1 MGCTKIIFIYVIVFV
16 SIVQMLKGA
25 HYKLK
30 HSVVNTSLK
39 FCYFNES
46 SFIMTVHAIITK

>member
-1 MGCTKIIFIYVIVFV
+1 MKIIFIYIIVFV

-30 HSVVNTSLK
+30 HSVVNISL
-39 FCYFNES
+39 NINS
-46 SFIMTVHAIITK
+46 ATLMNLVLL